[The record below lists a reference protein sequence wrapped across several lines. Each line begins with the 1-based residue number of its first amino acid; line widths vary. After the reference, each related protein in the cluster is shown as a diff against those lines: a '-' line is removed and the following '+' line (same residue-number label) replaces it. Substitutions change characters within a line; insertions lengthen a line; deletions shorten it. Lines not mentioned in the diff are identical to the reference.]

1 MKRMI
6 MALIILFTL
15 SYSPLAAEETDT
27 VWSNKSWTVTFNTAM
42 DFSNLNEAIYVWD
55 KDRNEVPV
63 QLQASSDNKSVEVV
77 GITPWTFQPGQT
89 YTIYIT
95 PALSS
100 VEGTPMKET
109 FTKTFTVNDQADQ
122 ELQVNDLVVTESK
135 KSDVTADFGEPV
147 EVAHLSDKY
156 RWEVY
161 HDNFEDFLMVL
172 YNDANVVHGYYTNQ
186 DIFELS
192 GKYRLNA
199 SFEDLEKTYKE
210 RAYMIK
216 DDEGRPEKFIMG
228 REDVTLYMFL
238 DVFRDSKLTSTL
250 IISRE
255 AEEMYFNRT
264 KTLEEVSDMQIY
276 QITNAIRVR
285 YGLNPLKRDGKIDEV
300 AYGHSV
306 DMAENEYFAHV
317 NLEGQGILDRLNDAN
332 LSYRSS
338 GENIAAGYATGIE
351 AMEGWMNSSGHR
363 KNLLA
368 EHDLIG
374 VGVRVDADSPY
385 GIYYTQDFASE

>member
-1 MKRMI
+1 MKRLI
-6 MALIILFTL
+6 MALIILFIL
-15 SYSPLAAEETDT
+15 SYSPIAAEETDT

-55 KDRNEVPV
+55 KDRNKVPV
-63 QLQASSDNKSVEVV
+63 QLQASSDNKFVEVV
-77 GITPWTFQPGQT
+77 GMTPWTFKPGQT

-100 VEGTPMKET
+100 IEGTPMKET
-109 FTKTFTVNDQADQ
+109 FTKTFTVNEQADQ
-122 ELQVNDLVVTESK
+122 ELQVNDLIVTESN

-147 EVAHLSDKY
+147 EVAHLSDEY

-161 HDNFEDFLMVL
+161 HDQFEDFIMVL
-172 YNDANVVHGYYTNQ
+172 YNGANIVHGYYTNQ

-192 GKYRLNA
+192 GKFRLNA
-199 SFEDLEKTYKE
+199 SFDSLEKTYKE

-216 DDEGRPEKFIMG
+216 DDDGRPEKFIMG
-228 REDVTLYMFL
+228 REDVTLYLFL
-238 DVFRDSKLTSTL
+238 DVFRNSKLTSTL
-250 IISRE
+250 IMSRK
-255 AEEMYFNRT
+255 AEEMYYNRT
-264 KTLEEVSDMQIY
+264 NTLEEVSDMQIY

-285 YGLNPLKRDGKIDEV
+285 YGLNPLKRDVKIDEV
-300 AYGHSV
+300 AYRHSV
-306 DMAENEYFAHV
+306 DMADNEYFAHV
-317 NLEGQGILDRLNDAN
+317 NLQGQGILDRLNDAN

-351 AMEGWMNSSGHR
+351 AMEGWMNSAGHR

-374 VGVRVDADSPY
+374 VGVRVDKDSPY